1 MPKKIAIMGL
11 FTEVGAT
18 ADALEALR
26 VLGLREED
34 MNIIQGV
41 PYTPKMLGRP
51 HLHEFPWF
59 SVLGALAGFAVALA
73 LTWGTLYLYPIRVG
87 GRPIPTIPTSI
98 VLWYELTM
106 LGLLLGTFLT
116 LIWKCGFPS
125 TRPQY
130 YDPLINHSRIALL
143 CDCDLRIEADVRRVL
158 AERGAEKVYEPE
170 RRPL

>member
-1 MPKKIAIMGL
+1 MPKKVAIMGL
-11 FTEVGAT
+11 FTEVSAT
-18 ADALEALR
+18 ADALEGLR
-26 VLGLREED
+26 LLGLREED

-41 PYTPKMLGRP
+41 PYTSKMLGRP
-51 HLHEFPWF
+51 KIGEFPWF
-59 SVLGALAGFAVALA
+59 SILGALGGFLTAIF
-73 LTWGTLYLYPIRVG
+73 LTWGTLFLYPVRVG

-106 LGLLLGTFLT
+106 LGLMLGTFLT
-116 LIWKCGFPS
+116 LIWRCGFPS

-143 CDCDLRIEADVRRVL
+143 CDCDLRLQDEVKRVL

>member
-11 FTEVGAT
+11 FTDVGAT

-34 MNIIQGV
+34 MSIIQGV
-41 PYTPKMLGRP
+41 PYTAKMLGRP
-51 HLHEFPWF
+51 KLREFPWF
-59 SVLGALAGFAVALA
+59 SILGALTGLGIALF
-73 LTWGTLYLYPIRVG
+73 LTWGTLLLYPVRVG

-98 VLWYELTM
+98 VIAYELTM

-143 CDCDLRIEADVRRVL
+143 CDCDLRIEADVKRVL
-158 AERGAEKVYEPE
+158 TERGAEKVYEPQ

>member
-11 FTEVGAT
+11 FTDVSAT

-34 MNIIQGV
+34 MSIIQGV
-41 PYTPKMLGRP
+41 PYTAKMLGRP
-51 HLHEFPWF
+51 KLHEFPWF
-59 SVLGALAGFAVALA
+59 TVLGALAGFGIALF
-73 LTWGTLYLYPIRVG
+73 LTWGTLLLYPVRVG

-98 VLWYELTM
+98 VIGYELTM
-106 LGLLLGTFLT
+106 LGLMLGTFLT

-143 CDCDLRIEADVRRVL
+143 CDCDLRIEADVKRVL
-158 AERGAEKVYEPE
+158 TERGAEKVYEPE

>member
-11 FTEVGAT
+11 FTEVNAT

-26 VLGLREED
+26 VLGLHEEE
-34 MNIIQGV
+34 MSVIQGV
-41 PYTPKMLGRP
+41 PHTAKMLGRP
-51 HLHEFPWF
+51 KLHDFPWF
-59 SVLGALAGFAVALA
+59 SILGALTGFAVALF
-73 LTWGTLYLYPIRVG
+73 LTWGTLALYPLRVG
-87 GRPIPTIPTSI
+87 GRPIPTIPPSI

-125 TRPQY
+125 IRPQY

-143 CDCDLRIEADVRRVL
+143 CDCDLRIEADVKRVL
-158 AERGAEKVYEPE
+158 VERGAEKVYEPE

>member
-1 MPKKIAIMGL
+1 MAKKIAIMGL
-11 FTEVGAT
+11 FTDVSAT

-34 MNIIQGV
+34 MSIIQGV
-41 PYTPKMLGRP
+41 PYTAKMLGRP
-51 HLHEFPWF
+51 KLHEFPWF
-59 SVLGALAGFAVALA
+59 TVLGALAGFGVALF
-73 LTWGTLYLYPIRVG
+73 LTWGTLLLYPVRVG

-98 VLWYELTM
+98 VIWYELTM
-106 LGLLLGTFLT
+106 LGLMLGTFLT

-143 CDCDLRIEADVRRVL
+143 CDCDLRIEADVKRVML
-158 AERGAEKVYEPE
+158 ERGAEKVYEPE